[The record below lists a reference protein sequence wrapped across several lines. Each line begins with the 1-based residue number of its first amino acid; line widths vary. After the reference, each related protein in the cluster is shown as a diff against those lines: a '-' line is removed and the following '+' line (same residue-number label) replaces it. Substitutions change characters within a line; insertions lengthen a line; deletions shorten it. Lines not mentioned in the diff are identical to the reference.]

1 MKVVID
7 LITDIIVILVSVH
20 IALVLTVTTVMVVTG
35 STDHLIIIV
44 ITATGIM
51 AIVHNVLVSI
61 ITMKKITENKEA
73 TALVQ
78 TTTIGRMANSVHIA
92 HVQITTA
99 VKEAIDHTMAEKG
112 HIIMVKDRTIVVK
125 DHTMVVKG
133 HTIVDLLT
141 TVTTIIQTVHSAH
154 AATVR
159 ITDMIMEVE

>member
-1 MKVVID
+1 
-7 LITDIIVILVSVH
+7 
-20 IALVLTVTTVMVVTG
+20 MVVTD
-35 STDHLIIIV
+35 STDHLMIIV
-44 ITATGIM
+44 IIVTGIM
-51 AIVHNVLVSI
+51 AIAHNVPVSI

-78 TTTIGRMANSVHIA
+78 T
-92 HVQITTA
+92 TTA